1 MIRHALDA
9 EHYISPHTFSL
20 ESDRIFSK
28 LWIFV
33 GFSSM
38 VRQRNQFFTR
48 KVAGIPILVQ
58 HTDTGV
64 RAFVNQ
70 CPHRLSAIQTEYTG
84 QRPLVCP
91 YHAWSFGPEG
101 ELRAIP
107 NSSLYRFTDEERSGI
122 CLHKLH
128 LAEVGQ
134 LLFVNLAV
142 KPIPLCEH
150 FTNDYLEVLREVSSH
165 LDSRLIYSCHRVRYN
180 WKLNME
186 NVQDSNHVSFI
197 HPKTLQPI
205 MTSPIKMVKHDPET
219 PSELVG
225 LLQLGKVHNLSSL
238 SYSAQTPLQHLNRSW
253 FANLCHVYGDE
264 HVYYSWYI
272 YPNVN
277 FCSVNGEHFLLQQYD
292 PVSPG
297 ETDYHL
303 WMMTAR
309 RKNEHT
315 DFTALLNILIKRERT
330 VIAED
335 TVVLERLQDG
345 LSNHSRH
352 FTHGDYET
360 HLVRQH
366 LWYRAQVV
374 GEVE

>member
-1 MIRHALDA
+1 MMRHALNA
-9 EHYISPHTFSL
+9 EHYISPRTFLL
-20 ESDRIFSK
+20 ENDRIFSK

-38 VRQRNQFFTR
+38 VRRRNQFFTR

-58 HTDTGV
+58 RTKAGI

-70 CPHRLSAIQTEYTG
+70 CPHRLSAIQMGYVG

-107 NSSLYRFTDEERSGI
+107 NSALYNFTAEEQSEI
-122 CLHKLH
+122 CLQKLH
-128 LAEVGQ
+128 LEEVGK

-142 KPIPLCEH
+142 KPIPLNEQ
-150 FTNDYLEVLREVSSH
+150 FTDDYLDILREVSLH

-186 NVQDSNHVSFI
+186 NVQDSNHVPFI
-197 HPKTLQPI
+197 HSKTLLPFI
-205 MTSPIKMVKHDPET
+205 TSPIKMIKHEPKA
-219 PSELVG
+219 PSKLVG
-225 LLQLGKVHNLSSL
+225 LLQLGKVPDLSSL
-238 SYSAQTPLQHLNRSW
+238 SYSAQTPLQHLNKSW
-253 FANLCHVYGDE
+253 FANLCYVYGDKY
-264 HVYYSWYI
+264 VYYSWYI

-277 FCSVNGEHFLLQQYD
+277 FCSVLGEYFLLQQYD
-292 PVSPG
+292 PISPG

-309 RKNEHT
+309 RKDEST
-315 DFTALLNILIKRERT
+315 DFTALLNMLIKKERM

-335 TVVLERLQDG
+335 TIVLEHLQEG
-345 LSNHSRH
+345 ISNRSKH
-352 FTHGDYET
+352 FTHGDYEA
-360 HLVRQH
+360 HLVLQH
-366 LWYRAQVV
+366 LWYRSQVV
-374 GEVE
+374 REAE